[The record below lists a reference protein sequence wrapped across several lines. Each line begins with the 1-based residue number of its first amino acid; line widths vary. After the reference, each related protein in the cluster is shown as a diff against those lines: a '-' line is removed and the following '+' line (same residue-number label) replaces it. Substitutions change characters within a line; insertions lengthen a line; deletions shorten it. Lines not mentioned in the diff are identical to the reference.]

1 MNILPTF
8 IRQRLIHRPNTLRV
22 IDNIAWLTFDKIL
35 RLGVGLIVSVWVAR
49 YLGPEQF
56 GLFSFATA
64 FAGIFSA
71 IAGLGLASIVV
82 RDLVTSPPSSP
93 AIMGSALLIQLV
105 GGVVSYGLMLV
116 LIAWLRPGDDF
127 IKLIVA
133 IVGVGV
139 VLKGSDVAVYWFEA
153 QVQSKYIVWVQNGTF
168 LIFAMVRLFLIFS
181 KAPLLA
187 FALSVFF
194 EAIVVSL
201 LMLIALHS
209 KGIALSSLR
218 SGRRRILGLLR
229 DSWPLLLSAMSIMV
243 YMKIDQ
249 IMLGQMLGEEA
260 VGIFSAAVR
269 VSEVWYFL
277 PLTVCASLFPGMLLL
292 RETNRARY
300 MQRLQLLF
308 GAMVWLS
315 LVVAIF
321 MMFSSTWIVVTLFGE
336 AYAPASGVLATHIWA
351 SVFVSLGV
359 ISGQW
364 LVAEGLQI
372 LSMQRAVLGALANV
386 LLNLLLI
393 PAFSVNG
400 AAMATVISF
409 AIVALFSDLINRE
422 TRFIFWMKIKSLLLP
437 FTLLLSLRS

>member
-1 MNILPTF
+1 
-8 IRQRLIHRPNTLRV
+8 
-22 IDNIAWLTFDKIL
+22 
-35 RLGVGLIVSVWVAR
+35 
-49 YLGPEQF
+49 
-56 GLFSFATA
+56 
-64 FAGIFSA
+64 
-71 IAGLGLASIVV
+71 
-82 RDLVTSPPSSP
+82 
-93 AIMGSALLIQLV
+93 
-105 GGVVSYGLMLV
+105 
-116 LIAWLRPGDDF
+116 
-127 IKLIVA
+127 
-133 IVGVGV
+133 
-139 VLKGSDVAVYWFEA
+139 
-153 QVQSKYIVWVQNGTF
+153 
-168 LIFAMVRLFLIFS
+168 
-181 KAPLLA
+181 
-187 FALSVFF
+187 
-194 EAIVVSL
+194 
-201 LMLIALHS
+201 
-209 KGIALSSLR
+209 
-218 SGRRRILGLLR
+218 
-229 DSWPLLLSAMSIMV
+229 MV